1 MRGARLMPAFRG
13 MLLAGAVCLAGYVH
27 AYTSGRAGTPI
38 RSDAFSYYVYLPA
51 WFLHHDPSLAAVADD
66 CCGGEFPAWTA
77 IIRWPVTHHW
87 VNAHPIGEAILIAPF
102 FAVAHALTR
111 WTNLSADGFTPYYQH
126 AAGLAGLSYV
136 LAGLWFLRRLLIRH
150 FPPGVADATLAA
162 LLFGTSLFHY
172 ATFDSVW
179 SHAFSFALCAALL
192 ERLDAWQPS
201 GPTRDDVVVGVLA
214 ALLILVRHTNLL
226 LPLCFV
232 AAVRSRRLALTT
244 LAIAA
249 VGVLPQLWLY
259 HRATGHWLVSSYGQ
273 LGFTFASPHLW
284 GVLGSVKKGAFFW
297 APLLLVAV
305 AGFAWLPASLRRWRV
320 PAAVLLAAHTYIIAS
335 WWDWQFGAS
344 YGHRGFVDVY
354 PVLALGLASAFA
366 RAGAHSTRSALSG
379 QARSTRAVLT
389 AAVVMLCALS
399 MFQMLQ
405 YWHGVMP
412 MADTTWPQYRAA
424 FLRGWW

>member
-1 MRGARLMPAFRG
+1 MPALRG
-13 MLLAGAVCLAGYVH
+13 TPGMRRLLLAGAICLAGYVH

-51 WFLHHDPSLAAVADD
+51 WFLYHDPTLAAVADD

-77 IIRWPVTHHW
+77 IIRWPTTHHW

-111 WTNLSADGFTPYYQH
+111 WTNLSPDGFTPYYQH
-126 AAGLAGLSYV
+126 AAGLAGLFYV
-136 LAGLWFLRRLLIRH
+136 LAGLWCLRRLLVRH
-150 FPPGVADATLAA
+150 LTPGVTDATLAA

-192 ERLDAWQPS
+192 ERLDAWHPS
-201 GPTRDDVVVGVLA
+201 APVRDDVLVGVLA

-226 LPLCFV
+226 VPLCLV

-244 LAIAA
+244 LAVAA
-249 VGVLPQLWLY
+249 AGVLPQLWLY
-259 HRATGHWLVSSYGQ
+259 HRATGRWLVSSYGQ

-284 GVLGSVKKGAFFW
+284 EVLAGVRKGAFFW
-297 APLLLVAV
+297 APLLLIAV
-305 AGFAWLPASLRRWRV
+305 AGFAWLPASLRRWRA
-320 PAAVLLAAHTYIIAS
+320 PAAVLLAAHAYIIAS

-354 PVLALGLASAFA
+354 PLLALGLASAFA
-366 RAGAHSTRSALSG
+366 RAAAVPWR
-379 QARSTRAVLT
+379 RAALT
-389 AAVVMLCALS
+389 AAVATLCALS
-399 MFQMLQ
+399 VFQMLQ

-412 MADTTWPQYRAA
+412 MADTTWRQYRGA

>member
-1 MRGARLMPAFRG
+1 MGRACA
-13 MLLAGAVCLAGYVH
+13 LAAIACLAGYIY
-27 AYTSGRAGTPI
+27 AYASGRAGTPI

-51 WFLHHDPSLAAVADD
+51 WALYHDPSLQAVADD
-66 CCGGEFPAWTA
+66 CCGGEFPDWTA
-77 IIRWPVTHHW
+77 IVRWRFTRQW

-102 FAVAHALTR
+102 FGLAHGLTR
-111 WTNLSADGFTPYYQH
+111 WTNLSPDGFTLYYQH
-126 AAGLAGLSYV
+126 AAGLAGLFYV
-136 LAGLWFLRRLLIRH
+136 LAGLWLLRRLLRRH
-150 FPPGVADATLAA
+150 VPPGVVDATLTA
-162 LLFGTSLFHY
+162 LFLGTSLLHY
-172 ATFDSVW
+172 GTFDSLW

-192 ERLDAWQPS
+192 ERLDAWHPGPS
-201 GPTRDDVVVGVLA
+201 TELRAGRTRDDVAIGVLA
-214 ALLILVRHTNLL
+214 ALMILVRHTNLL
-226 LPLCFV
+226 VPLVFV

-249 VGVLPQLWLY
+249 AGVLPQLWLY
-259 HRATGHWLVSSYGQ
+259 HRATGQWLVSSYGS

-297 APLLLVAV
+297 APLLLLAV
-305 AGFAWLPASLRRWRV
+305 AGFASLPASLRRWRA
-320 PAAVLLAAHTYIIAS
+320 PAAALLALHTYLVAS

-354 PVLALGLASAFA
+354 PILALGLASAFA
-366 RAGAHSTRSALSG
+366 RAAAPSTRSARSG
-379 QARSTRAVLT
+379 QAVPWRRAALT
-389 AAVVMLCALS
+389 AVVVTLCALS
-399 MFQMLQ
+399 VFQMLQ